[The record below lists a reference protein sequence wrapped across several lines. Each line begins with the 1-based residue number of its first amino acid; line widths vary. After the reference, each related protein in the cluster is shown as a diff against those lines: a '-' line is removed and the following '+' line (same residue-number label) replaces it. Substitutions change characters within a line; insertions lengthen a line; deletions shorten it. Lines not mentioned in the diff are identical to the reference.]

1 MLSKIIMLTIAAALT
16 LAGTVTAED
25 YIDLVK
31 KGNEA
36 LNASD
41 YKKAI
46 EFYHQAEA
54 QLPESPPLDYNFG
67 GALYLQG
74 NYEETLE
81 KYQRALNTN
90 DPNLE
95 AKAQYNLGNTYYRM
109 KDYRKAIE
117 SFQEALKSNPD
128 DMDAKYNLELAR
140 KMLKENSKPEP
151 QESQDQ
157 KQQQEQDQQK
167 KDKQDQGE
175 DEQKQEDSQ
184 QQQNQQDQEDQDQKQ
199 QQKQSKPDDK
209 KMSKEDAERI
219 LNALRDDEQK
229 IQDKLKRQVALGSY
243 RGKDW

>member
-1 MLSKIIMLTIAAALT
+1 MHRKIIIISISIVLI
-16 LAGTVTAED
+16 LAGTTVAED

-41 YKKAI
+41 YKKAM
-46 EFYHQAEA
+46 EFYHLAEA
-54 QLPESPPLDYNFG
+54 QIPDSPALDYNFG
-67 GALYLQG
+67 GALYFQE

-81 KYQRALNTN
+81 KYQKALNTS

-109 KDYRKAIE
+109 QDYPKAIE
-117 SFQEALKSNPD
+117 SFQETLKSNPD

-140 KMLKENSKPEP
+140 RMLKENSKPEK
-151 QESQDQ
+151 QEGQDQ
-157 KQQQEQDQQK
+157 EQQEQDQQK
-167 KDKQDQGE
+167 KDKQDQSK
-175 DEQKQEDSQ
+175 DEQKQKDSQ
-184 QQQNQQDQEDQDQKQ
+184 QQDQENQDQKQ

-219 LNALRDDEQK
+219 LNALRDDEQD
-229 IQDKLKRQVALGSY
+229 IQDKLKRQVAFGSY

>member
-1 MLSKIIMLTIAAALT
+1 MLNKIFILSISAVLT
-16 LAGTVTAED
+16 LAGTTAAED

-36 LNASD
+36 LDASK
-41 YKKAI
+41 YKKAL
-46 EFYHQAEA
+46 EFYHQAET
-54 QLPESPPLDYNFG
+54 QIPESPALDYNLG
-67 GALYLQG
+67 GALYHQG

-81 KYQRALNTN
+81 KYQKALNTN

-109 KDYRKAIE
+109 QDYQKAIE
-117 SFQEALKSNPD
+117 SFQETLKSNPD

-140 KMLKENSKPEP
+140 KMLKENSKPEE
-151 QESQDQ
+151 QKGQDK
-157 KQQQEQDQQK
+157 KQRQEQDQQK

-175 DEQKQEDSQ
+175 DEQKQKDSQ
-184 QQQNQQDQEDQDQKQ
+184 QQQDQQDQEDQDQKQ

-229 IQDKLKRQVALGSY
+229 IQDKQKRQVALGSY

>member
-1 MLSKIIMLTIAAALT
+1 MYSKFIIFSVSAL
-16 LAGTVTAED
+16 LIFAGTAAAED

-36 LNASD
+36 ITASN
-41 YKKAI
+41 YKKAM

-54 QLPESPPLDYNFG
+54 QIPESPALDYNFG

-81 KYQRALNTN
+81 KYQKALNTS
-90 DPNLE
+90 DLNLE

-109 KDYRKAIE
+109 QDYPKAIE

-140 KMLKENSKPEP
+140 KMLKENSKPEK
-151 QESQDQ
+151 QENQDQKEQEQQDQ
-157 KQQQEQDQQK
+157 KQN
-167 KDKQDQGE
+167 DKQDQGE

-184 QQQNQQDQEDQDQKQ
+184 QKQDQQDQDKKQ
-199 QQKQSKPDDK
+199 QQNQSKPDDK
-209 KMSKEDAERI
+209 EMSKEDAERI

-229 IQDKLKRQVALGSY
+229 IQNKQKRQVAIGSY

>member
-1 MLSKIIMLTIAAALT
+1 MHSKIIILSISAILT
-16 LAGTVTAED
+16 LAGTAAAED

-41 YKKAI
+41 YKKAM

-54 QLPESPPLDYNFG
+54 QIPESPALDYNFG
-67 GALYLQG
+67 GALYLQE

-81 KYQRALNTN
+81 KYQKALNTN

-109 KDYRKAIE
+109 QDYQKAIE
-117 SFQEALKSNPD
+117 RFQEALKSNPD

-140 KMLKENSKPEP
+140 KMLKENSKPEE
-151 QESQDQ
+151 QEGQDQ
-157 KQQQEQDQQK
+157 EKQQEQDQQK

-175 DEQKQEDSQ
+175 DEQEQDDSQ
-184 QQQNQQDQEDQDQKQ
+184 QQQDQQDQDQKQ

-219 LNALRDDEQK
+219 LNALRDDEQE
-229 IQDKLKRQVALGSY
+229 IQDKLKRQVAFGSY

>member
-1 MLSKIIMLTIAAALT
+1 MYSKIIILSIAAVLT
-16 LAGTVTAED
+16 FAVTAAAED

-36 LNASD
+36 LTVSN
-41 YKKAI
+41 YKKAM

-54 QLPESPPLDYNFG
+54 QIPESPALDYNFG

-81 KYQRALNTN
+81 KYQKALNTS
-90 DPNLE
+90 DPGLE

-109 KDYRKAIE
+109 QDYKKAIE

-140 KMLKENSKPEP
+140 KMLKENSKPEE

-157 KQQQEQDQQK
+157 KEQDQQDQK
-167 KDKQDQGE
+167 QNDKQDQGE

-184 QQQNQQDQEDQDQKQ
+184 QRQDQQDQEKQDQK
-199 QQKQSKPDDK
+199 QKQSKPDDK
-209 KMSKEDAERI
+209 KMSKEEAERI

-229 IQDKLKRQVALGSY
+229 IQDKQKRQVALGSY

>member
-1 MLSKIIMLTIAAALT
+1 LT
-16 LAGTVTAED
+16 LAGTAAAED

-36 LNASD
+36 LKASD
-41 YKKAI
+41 YKKAM

-54 QLPESPPLDYNFG
+54 QIPESPALDYNFG
-67 GALYLQG
+67 GALYLQE

-81 KYQRALNTN
+81 KYQKALNTN

-109 KDYRKAIE
+109 QDYQKAIE
-117 SFQEALKSNPD
+117 SYQETLKTNPD

-140 KMLKENSKPEP
+140 KMLKENSKPNK
-151 QESQDQ
+151 QEEQDQ
-157 KQQQEQDQQK
+157 EQQEQDQQQNE
-167 KDKQDQGE
+167 KQDQGE
-175 DEQKQEDSQ
+175 DEQEQNDSQ
-184 QQQNQQDQEDQDQKQ
+184 QQQDQQDQDQKQ

-219 LNALRDDEQK
+219 LNALQDDEQE
-229 IQDKLKRQVALGSY
+229 IQDKLKRQVAFGSY